1 MAVETPKPTRTLD
14 VLLVEDNHSDAL
26 FAFEA
31 FKNFKI
37 PVDLIRVS
45 DGEEA
50 LAYLKKE
57 NKHAGV
63 QTPDLILLDLNMPK
77 KGGLEVLTEIKNDP
91 ELKEIPVLI
100 LTSSQSN
107 EDLEKAYEAHANF
120 YIVKPPDFSGLCEAV
135 KYLEEIWL
143 PTLKNLNSSKKT

>member
-1 MAVETPKPTRTLD
+1 MALETPKPTRVLD
-14 VLLVEDNHSDAL
+14 VLLVEDNHADAVL
-26 FAFEA
+26 AFEA
-31 FKNFKI
+31 FKNFKM

-57 NKHAGV
+57 NKYAGV
-63 QTPDLILLDLNMPK
+63 RAPDLVLLDLNMPK
-77 KGGLEVLTEIKNDP
+77 KGGMEVLTEIKNDP
-91 ELKEIPVLI
+91 KLKEIPVLV

-120 YIVKPPDFSGLCEAV
+120 YIVKPADFNGLCEAM

-143 PTLKNLNSSKKT
+143 PTLKR